1 MIPKGNL
8 KRKENL
14 TLQTFL
20 WGVGLSFLIFLPW
33 IILNKGY
40 FFFYGDFN
48 VQQIPFYQMIHD
60 SILDGNIGWSY
71 TTDLGANIIGS
82 YSFYNIGS
90 PFFWITLLFPSA
102 AVPYL
107 MAPLLMLKFGFASM
121 GAYLFLRR
129 YVNNQI
135 YAMSGALLY
144 AFSGFGI
151 YNIFFNHFHEA
162 MITFPLMLAAMDTFI
177 YERRKGYLA
186 FSVFAAA
193 MVNYYFF
200 AGQAVFIFIYW
211 CFRMATGSY
220 KMSILEFLRMAMEII
235 VGFLCAGAILVP
247 SIFAVVQNSRLDNF
261 PHGWGAI
268 VYTNEQRYL
277 HIILS
282 FFFPPDMPAYANFT
296 PDSNAK
302 WASVAAWLPLFS
314 MVGVFSFYR
323 LNTHKWLRKLIPT
336 LFVMA
341 MVPILNCMFQL
352 FNATYYARWFY
363 MLTLMLAMAT
373 VISLDHDETEF
384 KPALIRTTIITGA
397 ITALIGLVPED
408 SFTKKD
414 SDHTLGLEKY
424 PDRFWCWVGV
434 AFVGL
439 TALTI
444 LLCLRKNDKVFKCA
458 TAIALS
464 VIIVG
469 YGNLLVGV
477 GVVNA
482 NYRDDFLINYAL
494 GNKGAFDD
502 DLKDLYS
509 VRSDYYE
516 AMDNMGMYWQ
526 TPTIQAFQSIVPGSV
541 MDFYPTVGVERSVG
555 SRPEVKY
562 YGLRSLLNVK
572 YLFDYKD
579 DGNQFRNTLDTT
591 EMPGWEY
598 ILDKNDYKVYENKYY
613 IPYGFT
619 YDEYITRDEY
629 DAVSESNRHL
639 LLLKAMVLTDEQA
652 EKYSDI
658 LKHHID
664 MTEFSY
670 TENAY
675 FDDCEERR
683 KRTCS
688 SVNFE
693 NNRITAEFTAGD
705 KDELVYFSIPY
716 EPGWSAEVN
725 GEPVQ
730 IETVNI
736 GFMAVRVPKGR
747 TSEIVFTYKTPGLV
761 PGIVVT
767 IAGAVLLTVYMILWK
782 NPTKR
787 RRIYLN
793 YIEDD
798 TYRPDVPYDEALF
811 EEYED
816 EKALFPLTSRVRV
829 NAPPSQEEAEEAVSD
844 DHAMPDE
851 NTQEDMAEISNGS
864 EEASQDEENSSD
876 TAEETKNE

>member
-1 MIPKGNL
+1 MIPQGKL
-8 KRKENL
+8 RRKENL

-20 WGVGLSFLIFLPW
+20 WGVGLAFLIFLPW
-33 IILNKGY
+33 IIINKGY

-60 SILDGNIGWSY
+60 SILEGNIGWSY

-90 PFFWITLLFPSA
+90 PFFWLTLLFPSA

-135 YAMSGALLY
+135 YAMTGALLY

-211 CFRMATGSY
+211 CFRMSTGSY
-220 KMSILEFLRMAMEII
+220 KMTIIEFLRMALEII
-235 VGFLCAGAILVP
+235 TGFLCAGAILVP
-247 SIFAVVQNSRLDNF
+247 SIFAVIQNSRLDNY
-261 PHGWGAI
+261 PHGWGAV
-268 VYTNEQRYL
+268 VYSNEQRYL
-277 HIILS
+277 HIIQS

-323 LNTHKWLRKLIPT
+323 LNSHKWLRKLIPT

-363 MLTLMLAMAT
+363 MLTLMFVMAT

-384 KPALIRTTIITGA
+384 KPALIRTAIITGA
-397 ITALIGLVPED
+397 ITALIGLIPED
-408 SFTKKD
+408 SITKKD

-424 PDRFWCWVGV
+424 PDRFWCWVAV

-439 TALTI
+439 AALTI
-444 LLCLRKNDKVFKCA
+444 LLCFRKNDKVFKRSM
-458 TAIALS
+458 AITLS
-464 VIIVG
+464 VIIAG
-469 YGNLLVGV
+469 YGNLLVGT
-477 GVVNA
+477 GVINA
-482 NYRDDFLINYAL
+482 NYRDDFLIDYAL
-494 GNKGAFDD
+494 GCKGAFDD
-502 DLKDLYS
+502 DIKDLYN

-516 AMDNMGMYWQ
+516 AMDNMGMYWR

-562 YGLRSLLNVK
+562 YGLRGLLSVK
-572 YLFDYKD
+572 YLFDYKK
-579 DGNQFRNTLDTT
+579 DGKQFVNTLDTT
-591 EMPGWEY
+591 EMPGWKYLLE
-598 ILDKNDYKVYENKYY
+598 KNDYKVYENEYF

-619 YDEYITRDEY
+619 YDEYITREEY

-639 LLLKAMVLTDEQA
+639 LLLKAMVLSDEQVR
-652 EKYSDI
+652 KHSDI
-658 LKHHID
+658 LKHHFD

-675 FDDCEERR
+675 FEDCENR
-683 KRTCS
+683 KKKTCS
-688 SVNFE
+688 SVSFE
-693 NNRITAEFTAGD
+693 NNRITAKFTAGN
-705 KDELVYFSIPY
+705 KDELVFFSIPY
-716 EPGWSAEVN
+716 EDGWSAQVN
-725 GEPVQ
+725 GEPAQ

-736 GFMAVRVPKGR
+736 GFMAVRVPKGK
-747 TSEIVFTYKTPGLV
+747 TSEIVFTYSTPGV
-761 PGIVVT
+761 MPGIIVT
-767 IAGAVLLTVYMILWK
+767 ISGAVLLMIYMILWK

-787 RRIYLN
+787 RRIFMN

-798 TYRPDVPYDEALF
+798 SYRPDVPYDEALF

-816 EKALFPLTSRVRV
+816 ENRSLTSTGIKIRTPKADYRETIT
-829 NAPPSQEEAEEAVSD
+829 EEPTEIESDSTEFVETTEEKQTLTENEVLSENNTD
-844 DHAMPDE
+844 TSNDE
-851 NTQEDMAEISNGS
+851 S
-864 EEASQDEENSSD
+864 
-876 TAEETKNE
+876 K